1 MKKWGVVIILVVLVV
16 LIKVKMVNIE
26 EAQSNYGGTIYVRKP
41 TTDSN
46 YIISDEMNLA
56 KFDLKER
63 LNNDINQIYTD
74 SSNHIICI
82 YLVYDTYYQ
91 KLELDYDT
99 NLQVPFTLEVE
110 SGIEKI
116 YYSFPEYETVRA
128 ITYKESDKVDF
139 ETEIT
144 SRSINRSKEAV
155 GGEPKWRVFSQS
167 KFEVNDEQITFRIY
181 NAFENEEINE
191 NTESFGGYVFV
202 LRVQ

>member
-1 MKKWGVVIILVVLVV
+1 MKKWGVVIILVLLVV
-16 LIKVKMVNIE
+16 LIKVKIVKIE
-26 EAQSNYGGTIYVRKP
+26 AVQSNYGGTIYIRKP

-74 SSNHIICI
+74 STNHIISI
-82 YLVYDTYYQ
+82 YLVYDTYYR

-110 SGIEKI
+110 RGIEKI
-116 YYSFPEYETVRA
+116 YYSFPEFETVRA
-128 ITYKESDKVDF
+128 ITNKESDKVDF

-144 SRSINRSKEAV
+144 SRSIIQSKEAV

-167 KFEVNDEQITFRIY
+167 KFEVDNEQITFRIY
-181 NAFENEEINE
+181 IAFENEEINE

>member
-1 MKKWGVVIILVVLVV
+1 MKKWGVVIILVLLVV
-16 LIKVKMVNIE
+16 LIKVKIVNIE
-26 EAQSNYGGTIYVRKP
+26 AVQSNYGGIIYIRKP

-46 YIISDEMNLA
+46 YIISDEMNLVE
-56 KFDLKER
+56 FDLKER
-63 LNNDINQIYTD
+63 LNNDINQIYSD

-82 YLVYDTYYQ
+82 YLVYDTYYR

-167 KFEVNDEQITFRIY
+167 KFEVDDEQITFRIY